1 MADTNVAETHSIE
14 LNQARFVWQPES
26 GELTFFGLPSVLFW
40 ADPSLRHMLAPLAEE
55 LGFPLFRIMIAYHAS
70 LGTDAD
76 YDAMVTVLGNT
87 FTEGFLAWGR
97 AVATA
102 GWGHFALPEYDP
114 EQVCATVVVHN
125 PWELQVQR
133 SLEHQWGCPFLQGKI
148 IGIFTHALKTT
159 CWADEE
165 IDTGSNP
172 AQVRFRI
179 YAARTS
185 LIDELQRLRDERRQA
200 AQRIFA
206 DELAR
211 KALELQQAQA
221 EQVRLQE
228 EALQQQ
234 AALIAELSTPL
245 IPIHDRVVL
254 MPLIGQM
261 DANRAQKILETLLA
275 GVATHHAEYAILD
288 ITGMP
293 VVDTQVAHALVQAAR
308 AIRLLGTEIII
319 TGIRPEVA
327 QSLVGL
333 GADLSDIVA
342 RSTLQSGIAYA
353 TARIERAHA

>member
-1 MADTNVAETHSIE
+1 MAETHSIE
-14 LNQARFVWQPES
+14 LNQARFVWQPEA
-26 GELTFFGLPSVLFW
+26 GELSFFGLSSVLFW

-55 LGFPLFRIMIAYHAS
+55 LGYPLFRMMIAYHAS

-76 YDAMVTVLGNT
+76 YDAMVTVLGST
-87 FTEGFLAWGR
+87 FAEGFLAWGR

-102 GWGHFALPEYDP
+102 GWGHFELPEYDP
-114 EQVCATVVVHN
+114 DQARATVVVHN
-125 PWELQVQR
+125 PWELQVQ
-133 SLEHQWGCPFLQGKI
+133 SKLEQQWGCPFLQGKI
-148 IGIFTHALKTT
+148 IGIFSHALKTT

-165 IDTGSNP
+165 IDASRNP
-172 AQVRFRI
+172 AQVRFTI

-185 LIDELQRLRDERRQA
+185 LNDELQRLRDERRQA
-200 AQRIFA
+200 EQQVFA
-206 DELAR
+206 DEIDR
-211 KALELQQAQA
+211 KARELEEAQA

-234 AALIAELSTPL
+234 AQLIAELSTPL

-261 DANRAQKILETLLA
+261 DANRAQKIMETLLA
-275 GVATHHAEYAILD
+275 GVATNHADYAILD

-342 RSTLQSGIAYA
+342 RGTLQSGIAYA
-353 TARIERAHA
+353 TNRIVSS